1 MEKSK
6 TNSELYVHE
15 PWEAWYK
22 RAVSEIGEEVK
33 ELETKENPAPG
44 LPRRGARVSKYS
56 ELRSGQKVIYWNPKS
71 ANKRTR
77 EGVVLTIDLDVPA
90 LFSGIDYGTV
100 SVWTRGWSTEDPSI
114 GSFHIVAHMYYIE
127 EEENEFG
134 VVSP

>member
-1 MEKSK
+1 MSLNLDNLFERVAKIMEEK
-6 TNSELYVHE
+6 
-15 PWEAWYK
+15 
-22 RAVSEIGEEVK
+22 EVEK
-33 ELETKENPAPG
+33 KENPAPG

-71 ANKRTR
+71 NNKRTR
-77 EGVVLTIDLDVPA
+77 EGVVLTIDLDVPTP
-90 LFSGIDYGTV
+90 FSDFNYGEI

-114 GSFHIVAHMYYIE
+114 GSFHCVAHMYYI